1 MSPSANIVLTIST
14 AALPTVRWIA
24 IAPATAIGMFRI
36 IRTTKTAL
44 EIQPLCNM
52 KNHSDDSIVK
62 QAGTNHAAT
71 RNSRSAS
78 VASEY
83 CGPLAITTQL
93 RLKRHS
99 RKLRRARY
107 LQENTMLLG
116 LVVTAAALVGG
127 FVISRNFVR
136 RRLRFV
142 DAIQRP
148 SAPLIAGV
156 AVAAIALPV
165 ALLPVVTVGTAVA
178 LGVGVAGGVA
188 SGRNAPPA
196 PPTS

>member
-1 MSPSANIVLTIST
+1 
-14 AALPTVRWIA
+14 
-24 IAPATAIGMFRI
+24 
-36 IRTTKTAL
+36 
-44 EIQPLCNM
+44 
-52 KNHSDDSIVK
+52 
-62 QAGTNHAAT
+62 
-71 RNSRSAS
+71 
-78 VASEY
+78 
-83 CGPLAITTQL
+83 
-93 RLKRHS
+93 
-99 RKLRRARY
+99 
-107 LQENTMLLG
+107 MLLG

-165 ALLPVVTVGTAVA
+165 ALLPVVTIGTAVA

-188 SGRNAPPA
+188 SGRNAPPP